1 MSNKT
6 QLQAN
11 NAKFD
16 ANLQLLQQAAVGLN
30 ASQISYNNATSGMT
44 ADDVQDAIDELHT
57 GQEAQNEDITQLQT
71 GKAPAYQYSTTD
83 LTEGTSELATGT
95 LYFVY
100 E

>member
-1 MSNKT
+1 MGQIISQFPGGGENVK
-6 QLQAN
+6 A
-11 NAKFD
+11 
-16 ANLQLLQQAAVGLN
+16 

-57 GQEAQNEDITQLQT
+57 GQETQNEDITQLQT

-83 LTEGTSELATGT
+83 LKEGSSALATGT

>member
-6 QLQAN
+6 QLQEN
-11 NAKFD
+11 NVKLGAS
-16 ANLQLLQQAAVGLN
+16 LQLLQQAAVGLN

-57 GQEAQNEDITQLQT
+57 EQETQSKDITQLQT

-83 LTEGTSELATGT
+83 LKEGSSALATGT